1 MKLNYKLLLLV
12 PFLIFLIG
20 CPKDDQTSIEI
31 RPFAEVYA
39 EDLAEIETFMQ
50 THKISVDADY
60 NVTFSEITTSNPGTP
75 IKDRSDLQFKTIT
88 QNDINYKLYYIKLRN
103 GIHENPTKLD
113 SIYASYKGYKTDLSV
128 FDAAQNPIWFRLD
141 EVIQGWQ
148 EIFPDFKTS
157 DPLTTS
163 NPDGTVSFNNFG
175 AGIVFIP
182 SGLAYFN
189 NPAGTIGAYTPI
201 IFSFKLMKLR
211 YRDHDRDK
219 ILSKDE
225 YGTSFALTAI
235 DSDGDG
241 QVDYRD
247 FDDDNDGRLTKT
259 ELQNSTATLLN
270 GYYVYSSIPN
280 CSTNSNGKKKHL
292 DPACN

>member
-1 MKLNYKLLLLV
+1 MKFTYKLAALIPLVLL
-12 PFLIFLIG
+12 LIG
-20 CPKDDQTSIEI
+20 CPKDETTAIEV

-39 EDLAEIETFMQ
+39 EDIAEIETFMQ
-50 THKISVDADY
+50 THKLIVDADF
-60 NVTFSEITTSNPGTP
+60 NVTFSEITSTNPGTP
-75 IKDRSDLQFKTIT
+75 IKDRTDLQFKTIT
-88 QNDINYKLYYIKLRN
+88 QNNINYKLYYIKLRN
-103 GIHENPTKLD
+103 GVDENPTKLD
-113 SIYASYKGYKTDLSV
+113 SVYASYKGYRTDLTV

-157 DPLTTS
+157 DPSTIV
-163 NPDGTVSFNNFG
+163 NPDGTISFANYG

-182 SGLAYFN
+182 SGLAYYN

-225 YGTSFALTAI
+225 YGPSFSSTAI

-241 QVDYRD
+241 QVDFRD

-270 GYYVYSSIPN
+270 GFYVYSSIPN
-280 CSTNSNGKKKHL
+280 CTTNSNGKKKHL

>member
-1 MKLNYKLLLLV
+1 MKLNYKIIVLVPLLL
-12 PFLIFLIG
+12 FFFG
-20 CPKDDQTSIEI
+20 CPKDDNPAIEV
-31 RPFAEVYA
+31 RPYAEVYA
-39 EDLAEIETFMQ
+39 EDLAEIESFMQ
-50 THKISVDADY
+50 THKMTFDADY
-60 NVTFSEITTSNPGTP
+60 NVTFSEITSTNPGTP
-75 IKDRSDLQFKTIT
+75 IKDRTDLQFKTISR
-88 QNDINYKLYYIKLRN
+88 NDINYKLYYIKLRN
-103 GIHENPTKLD
+103 GVDENPTKLD
-113 SIYASYKGYKTDLSV
+113 SVYASYKGFRTDLSI

-157 DPLTTS
+157 SPNNTV
-163 NPDGTVSFNNFG
+163 NPDGTISFNDYG
-175 AGIVFIP
+175 AGVVFIP
-182 SGLAYFN
+182 SGLAYYN

-211 YRDHDRDK
+211 YRDHDKDK

-225 YGTSFALTAI
+225 YGAPFSLSAI

-270 GYYVYSSIPN
+270 GYYVYSSIPT
-280 CSTNSNGKKKHL
+280 CTNGNGKKKHL
-292 DPACN
+292 DSSCN